1 LRKVDHVAAIYDPN
15 HKRTKSLSAYDARVH
30 GVLAAI
36 ATVVAAAFT
45 ASLADRWVERRR
57 PHELA
62 WMVSLAMFTVGALGL
77 WLGAAHEWNG
87 FSFRVFYLFGAIANV
102 PWLALGS
109 VLLVTGGRRAHLWL
123 TVLSIVTA
131 FAAGVM
137 VIAPLREPIA
147 PHDLPEGKVVFGVL
161 PRILAAVAS
170 GVGATV
176 IVGLALWSAWRLWRT
191 RGSAADAARNRSLG
205 IGNVVI
211 AVGTLLLAASGTLA
225 GRVGKQEAF
234 ALTTAIGVAV
244 LFAGFAIATGVVGTA
259 GRRPRDL
266 ARDLLASAQ

>member
-1 LRKVDHVAAIYDPN
+1 MRKVHHVAAIYGPN
-15 HKRTKSLSAYDARVH
+15 HKRTKSRAAYDACVH

-45 ASLADRWVERRR
+45 AALADRWLARRR

-62 WMVSLAMFTVGALGL
+62 WMVSLAMFTVGGLGL

-87 FSFRVFYLFGAIANV
+87 FSFRLFYLFGAIANV

-109 VLLVTGGRRAHLWL
+109 VLLVTGGRRAQLWL
-123 TVLSIVTA
+123 TVLSVITA

-137 VIAPLREPIA
+137 VIAPLRTPIA
-147 PHDLPEGKVVFGVL
+147 PHELPEGKVVLGIL

-170 GVGATV
+170 GLGATV
-176 IVGLALWSAWRLWRT
+176 IVGLALWSAWKVWRT
-191 RGSAADAARNRSLG
+191 RHAAADAARNRSLG

-211 AVGTLLLAASGTLA
+211 ALGTLLLAASGTLA

-234 ALTTAIGVAV
+234 ALSTAIGVVV

-259 GRRPRDL
+259 ARQPRDI
-266 ARDLLASAQ
+266 ARDLLASVQ